1 VPKLVATKLKLAS
14 LSDPSVEKFKIE
26 HNYEFQINSRTV
38 TSDFIQGL
46 RGEGSPF
53 LSFKPNQV
61 FIPISKNSH
70 QNVFC
75 LHKRLI
81 MKIKFSLA
89 IAVLVFI
96 FSSCSEI
103 SNQIDDKQKQLESK
117 IKSLDSTVNYEVER
131 VKVIDSLVK
140 QEKAAIDSLVK
151 LRTE

>member
-1 VPKLVATKLKLAS
+1 
-14 LSDPSVEKFKIE
+14 
-26 HNYEFQINSRTV
+26 
-38 TSDFIQGL
+38 
-46 RGEGSPF
+46 
-53 LSFKPNQV
+53 
-61 FIPISKNSH
+61 
-70 QNVFC
+70 
-75 LHKRLI
+75 

>member
-1 VPKLVATKLKLAS
+1 
-14 LSDPSVEKFKIE
+14 
-26 HNYEFQINSRTV
+26 
-38 TSDFIQGL
+38 
-46 RGEGSPF
+46 
-53 LSFKPNQV
+53 
-61 FIPISKNSH
+61 
-70 QNVFC
+70 
-75 LHKRLI
+75 

-89 IAVLVFI
+89 ISVLVFF

>member
-1 VPKLVATKLKLAS
+1 VATKLKFAS

-53 LSFKPNQV
+53 LSFKPNQA
-61 FIPISKNSH
+61 FIPISTNFH
-70 QNVFC
+70 QNALC

-103 SNQIDDKQKQLESK
+103 SNQIDDKQKKLESK

>member
-1 VPKLVATKLKLAS
+1 
-14 LSDPSVEKFKIE
+14 
-26 HNYEFQINSRTV
+26 
-38 TSDFIQGL
+38 
-46 RGEGSPF
+46 
-53 LSFKPNQV
+53 
-61 FIPISKNSH
+61 
-70 QNVFC
+70 
-75 LHKRLI
+75 
-81 MKIKFSLA
+81 MKIKYTLIIS
-89 IAVLVFI
+89 VLVFT